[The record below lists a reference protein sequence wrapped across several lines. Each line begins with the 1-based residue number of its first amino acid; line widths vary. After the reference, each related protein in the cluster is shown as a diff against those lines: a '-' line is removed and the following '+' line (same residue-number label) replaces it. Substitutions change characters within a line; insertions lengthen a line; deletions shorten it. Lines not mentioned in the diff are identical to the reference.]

1 MARNSLPLERGTE
14 RIIKSATKMYWIPVV
29 LLQSSL
35 PCDPPESLAPLLS
48 LIDSLTTLAFLAGV
62 GLGVLGFS
70 IAAVMFMTPG
80 EDWTRRGKK
89 LARQVF
95 VGVILLLAAPMIV
108 DYLVASL
115 GEEAFCSPEES

>member
-1 MARNSLPLERGTE
+1 MTHMLLRLKGRIGRSIKPFTVVMLAMRIVLQETAGCQPPDSLE
-14 RIIKSATKMYWIPVV
+14 
-29 LLQSSL
+29 
-35 PCDPPESLAPLLS
+35 PLLS

-70 IAAVMFMTPG
+70 VAAVLFMMPG

-89 LARQVF
+89 LARHVF

-115 GEEAFCSPEES
+115 GEGAFCQGSGS